1 VDFLERWLGI
11 SPDGGSGAV
20 ELVILVVLFAALIVL
35 ARLRLQ
41 KQRRRL

>member
-20 ELVILVVLFAALIVL
+20 EVLIFLVLFAALIVL
-35 ARLRLQ
+35 ARRRLQ
-41 KQRRRL
+41 RQRRRL

>member
-20 ELVILVVLFAALIVL
+20 EALILVVLFAALIVM
-35 ARLRLQ
+35 ARLRVQ
-41 KQRRRL
+41 KQRRRP